1 MGKNHRSNMT
11 KFLLATL
18 AFLAVASATDV
29 YGLIYVGS
37 ARSPCTGVQTNFKIT
52 LDKCY
57 LNSAGPFFPMYYAKV
72 TLSGTTYS
80 FKAYTDSSCATSGGD
95 ITTAADTCKDVTLGG
110 QQISLK
116 FSSGSVY
123 PPLTRNFNKDC
134 TSGTCT
140 AGATDAPTSGAVAS
154 ATDVYASIYA
164 GNASTPCT
172 GVQTNF
178 KITLGKCYLN
188 SAGPVLPMYYAK
200 ATLSG
205 TTYSFAFYTDPSCA
219 TSVGGDTTTAADTCT
234 DAQTGSTPISL
245 KFSSGSVYPPLTSI
259 FNNDCTSGTCTAG
272 ATDAPTP
279 GATDAPT
286 PGATSNS
293 AGHVSVGII
302 SACLAIMA
310 QWVA

>member
-1 MGKNHRSNMT
+1 MG
-11 KFLLATL
+11 
-18 AFLAVASATDV
+18 
-29 YGLIYVGS
+29 
-37 ARSPCTGVQTNFKIT
+37 
-52 LDKCY
+52 
-57 LNSAGPFFPMYYAKV
+57 
-72 TLSGTTYS
+72 
-80 FKAYTDSSCATSGGD
+80 
-95 ITTAADTCKDVTLGG
+95 
-110 QQISLK
+110 
-116 FSSGSVY
+116 
-123 PPLTRNFNKDC
+123 DC

-188 SAGPVLPMYYAK
+188 SAGPVLPRYYAK

-219 TSVGGDTTTAADTCT
+219 TSVGGDTTTAA
-234 DAQTGSTPISL
+234 
-245 KFSSGSVYPPLTSI
+245 
-259 FNNDCTSGTCTAG
+259 GTCTAG